1 MIFKPL
7 LPIYVIIFVA
17 LAFIAFIVFM
27 LTSKHQRN
35 LPIRRILMIVI
46 MFVIMLRPMVRGG
59 TAVRQESSINV
70 FFALDLTNS
79 MTVADCKNNQRRFE
93 KMRDDVQEIAES
105 FTGARFSIIAMDYDA
120 YVAMPLTDDLD
131 ALLNYAPKLSVIDT
145 TKSNGSDLSKL
156 IVYTMEHIESYREL
170 FPERKN
176 VLFVMSDGERTENTK
191 PIITGNQLNALS
203 AARVYGY
210 GTSEGGYVKRVYNG
224 EVSKNS
230 LNHISRIDEEN
241 LQDIASRLNGS
252 YENWT
257 DVDFDAQK
265 MKVISSTL
273 ELSDSST
280 IESYRDTYW
289 LLALI
294 LAALLLWELSD
305 CLNKV
310 LDERKVVKK

>member
-1 MIFKPL
+1 M
-7 LPIYVIIFVA
+7 
-17 LAFIAFIVFM
+17 
-27 LTSKHQRN
+27 
-35 LPIRRILMIVI
+35 
-46 MFVIMLRPMVRGG
+46 
-59 TAVRQESSINV
+59 
-70 FFALDLTNS
+70 
-79 MTVADCKNNQRRFE
+79 
-93 KMRDDVQEIAES
+93 
-105 FTGARFSIIAMDYDA
+105 
-120 YVAMPLTDDLD
+120 
-131 ALLNYAPKLSVIDT
+131 
-145 TKSNGSDLSKL
+145 
-156 IVYTMEHIESYREL
+156 
-170 FPERKN
+170 
-176 VLFVMSDGERTENTK
+176 
-191 PIITGNQLNALS
+191 
-203 AARVYGY
+203 YGY

-265 MKVISSTL
+265 MKAISSTL
-273 ELSDSST
+273 ELSNSST